1 LSAKSIVS
9 YTPNLGIEFES
20 KIAAYEFYNKHNEK
34 MGFGIRRE
42 YGNKSKKD
50 DIFYFKK
57 ILKLKLE
64 QVVKH
69 VWLFHLIGRS
79 TNTRLLTL

>member
-1 LSAKSIVS
+1 MCQQFQLQKVQGKRVLSAKSIVS

-42 YGNKSKKD
+42 YGNKSKKVL
-50 DIFYFKK
+50 IEIIYY
-57 ILKLKLE
+57 
-64 QVVKH
+64 QVTKNQREH
-69 VWLFHLIGRS
+69 V
-79 TNTRLLTL
+79 